1 MMIFLSLVCAMRFY
15 VFAFTAALGL
25 PHVFLIAMVP
35 VRYIYYKYQI
45 IIFVFLINFAVHSF
59 SHQAQP
65 ELRRVLIEMA
75 TTVGRNATPSIPSAF
90 TFGNT
95 FRMIW

>member
-1 MMIFLSLVCAMRFY
+1 M
-15 VFAFTAALGL
+15 
-25 PHVFLIAMVP
+25 
-35 VRYIYYKYQI
+35 
-45 IIFVFLINFAVHSF
+45 IFVFLINFTVHSF

-65 ELRRVLIEMA
+65 ELQQVLIERA

>member
-1 MMIFLSLVCAMRFY
+1 MSVNEIIRQINFLK
-15 VFAFTAALGL
+15 G
-25 PHVFLIAMVP
+25 P
-35 VRYIYYKYQI
+35 RYIYYKYQI
-45 IIFVFLINFAVHSF
+45 MIFVFLINFAVHSF

-65 ELRRVLIEMA
+65 EPRRALIERV
-75 TTVGRNATPSIPSAF
+75 TTAGRNATPSIPSAF